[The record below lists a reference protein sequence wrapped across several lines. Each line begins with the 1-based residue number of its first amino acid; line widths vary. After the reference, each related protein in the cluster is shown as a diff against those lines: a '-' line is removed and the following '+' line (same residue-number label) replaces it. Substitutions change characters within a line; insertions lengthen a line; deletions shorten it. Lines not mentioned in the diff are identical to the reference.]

1 VVAEERVEGGTMTE
15 SQRWTPQGPSEVQS
29 VFDQLGL
36 TSHQDRELFSLLRD
50 LGSEDEPRLVI
61 TPSLSDSSSPY
72 YVKE

>member
-1 VVAEERVEGGTMTE
+1 MTE
-15 SQRWTPQGPSEVQS
+15 SQRWTHRDPGEIQS

-36 TSHQDRELFSLLRD
+36 TSHQDRELFSRLRS
-50 LGSEDEPRLVI
+50 LGDEDKGNLII